1 MLYYLTI
8 FNFEF
13 LEKKFFY
20 FSITM
25 GIDKYINIFDKR
37 KAKLAFVTF
46 KGNL

>member
-25 GIDKYINIFDKR
+25 GIDKYINFFGNI
-37 KAKLAFVTF
+37 
-46 KGNL
+46 KGKQNWLS